1 MSPLKFSLL
10 ALFCS
15 FYFCVG
21 AQQCYW
27 QQHADYKIRVT
38 LDASKHT
45 LAGVE
50 DLVYTNNSPD
60 TLYEVFYHLY
70 FNAFQPNSQMD
81 VRSRTITDPDG
92 RVMDRISQ
100 LKPHE
105 QGEYKI
111 RGVVQDK
118 DKVKGVTVDGTIL
131 KVTLNKPIY
140 PGEKTRLIMDYECQV
155 PVQIRR
161 TGRYNKEGVAYSM
174 SQWYPKMAEYDR
186 NGWAT
191 DPYVGREFYGVWGR
205 FEVFLT
211 VPDSFKIAGTG
222 TPVSDTKSR
231 KEKASVPTGYTMH
244 HYVAENVHD
253 FMWAADPHYRI
264 DRITAAP
271 GLDLVFAYKDNPKVA
286 ETWKALQPVMK
297 EAINYA
303 SERFGKYP
311 YSRFSFIQGGDGGME
326 YPMATLVMG
335 ELSLNSLI
343 SVCVHEMMHSWYQ
356 GVLGFNESLYA
367 WMDEGFTSYSEEL
380 VKEHL
385 RSKGMYPGKVSANPF
400 ERDAIS
406 MINFTLAGKS
416 EPLSTHA
423 DHFTTN
429 AAYSVASYV
438 KGSLFLSQLGYVI
451 GEDALRTGLLEFYNI
466 WMFKHPTGQDFMN
479 LMEHRTGMELDWY
492 YQYMINTTMLPDYAV
507 DSVKAD
513 GTGTAIMLG
522 KKTQMPMPV
531 DVTVEMK
538 DGQKRFFTI
547 PVDLMR
553 MAKKTDQAMP
563 GLTPLKA
570 WNWTNP
576 DYFFHLDI
584 PFAEIHSI
592 TIDDSN
598 QMLDSDRKNNKWV
611 NE

>member
-1 MSPLKFSLL
+1 M
-10 ALFCS
+10 
-15 FYFCVG
+15 
-21 AQQCYW
+21 
-27 QQHADYKIRVT
+27 
-38 LDASKHT
+38 
-45 LAGVE
+45 
-50 DLVYTNNSPD
+50 
-60 TLYEVFYHLY
+60 FYHLY

-231 KEKASVPTGYTMH
+231 KEKASVPSEYTMH

-286 ETWKALQPVMK
+286 ETWKALQPIMK

-311 YSRFSFIQGGDGGME
+311 YSRFSFIQGGDGDGI
-326 YPMATLVMG
+326 PNG
-335 ELSLNSLI
+335 N
-343 SVCVHEMMHSWYQ
+343 
-356 GVLGFNESLYA
+356 
-367 WMDEGFTSYSEEL
+367 
-380 VKEHL
+380 
-385 RSKGMYPGKVSANPF
+385 
-400 ERDAIS
+400 
-406 MINFTLAGKS
+406 
-416 EPLSTHA
+416 
-423 DHFTTN
+423 
-429 AAYSVASYV
+429 
-438 KGSLFLSQLGYVI
+438 
-451 GEDALRTGLLEFYNI
+451 TG
-466 WMFKHPTGQDFMN
+466 HG
-479 LMEHRTGMELDWY
+479 
-492 YQYMINTTMLPDYAV
+492 
-507 DSVKAD
+507 
-513 GTGTAIMLG
+513 
-522 KKTQMPMPV
+522 
-531 DVTVEMK
+531 
-538 DGQKRFFTI
+538 
-547 PVDLMR
+547 
-553 MAKKTDQAMP
+553 
-563 GLTPLKA
+563 
-570 WNWTNP
+570 
-576 DYFFHLDI
+576 
-584 PFAEIHSI
+584 
-592 TIDDSN
+592 
-598 QMLDSDRKNNKWV
+598 
-611 NE
+611 